1 MSLVKNRL
9 RPGLLLWNPWP
20 HITCLYTYRHY
31 VLYLRC
37 SRVYFANKTCYRAYF
52 AYKTVIEPILT
63 INQVEHYYQL
73 SYVILDSSCGSPDPI

>member
-9 RPGLLLWNPWP
+9 HPGLFLWNPWP
-20 HITCLYTYRHY
+20 HITCQYTYRHY

-37 SRVYFANKTCYRAYF
+37 SRVYFANKTCYMAYF

-63 INQVEHYYQL
+63 IKPSWALL
-73 SYVILDSSCGSPDPI
+73 SA